1 MKADWKIKPL
11 GEACE
16 FSNGQAHEKC
26 IDDTGKFKLINSKF
40 VSSEGQ
46 HFKRTNNA
54 LSPLYENDIA
64 IVMSDVPN
72 GKTLAKCFLVDK
84 NDTYTLNQRIG
95 VIRSN
100 NFDTRFLYYQLNRNK
115 HFLSFNNGENQTNLR
130 KGDIVNCKL
139 LLPSL
144 AEQKRIVT
152 ILDQAFEGIATATA
166 NAKKNLAN
174 ARELFE
180 SELQSV
186 FTDRHEGW
194 LEKPLGEL
202 CDLITKGSSPKWQG
216 ISYVDKAGVLFVTSE
231 NVGEYQLIMDK
242 PKYVEEKFN
251 VKDKKSILRKGDVLT
266 NIVGASIGRTAIFDL
281 DLVANINQAVCLLR
295 CNSLLLDNRYLTYL
309 LNSPVLKQI
318 LHDNEVNNARA
329 NLSLGFFSQL
339 SVPMPSVAEQ
349 RQIVVRFDECQTETK
364 KLEAIYQQKLL
375 ALEELKKS
383 ILNQAFSGQ
392 L

>member
-130 KGDIVNCKL
+130 KADILNCVL
-139 LLPSL
+139 LLPPL

-152 ILDQAFEGIATATA
+152 ILDEAFEGIATATA

-174 ARELFE
+174 ARELFDGYLQTVF
-180 SELQSV
+180 SRGGQMWQKKRLGDIVTRLTNGYVGPTRNIYIELGV
-186 FTDRHEGW
+186 PYLLARHVKNNQLTFDG
-194 LEKPLGEL
+194 K
-202 CDLITKGSSPKWQG
+202 TF
-216 ISYVDKAGVLFVTSE
+216 ISDS
-231 NVGEYQLIMDK
+231 
-242 PKYVEEKFN
+242 FN
-251 VKDKKSILRKGDVLT
+251 QKNKKSILKIGDVLLVQSGHIGHSAVVT
-266 NIVGASIGRTAIFDL
+266 KEHEGHNCHAMIVMTPIL
-281 DLVANINQAVCLLR
+281 KM
-295 CNSLLLDNRYLTYL
+295 LTG
-309 LNSPVLKQI
+309 
-318 LHDNEVNNARA
+318 DF
-329 NLSLGFFSQL
+329 LSLYFSSSEMRQKFKEIR
-339 SVPMPSVAEQ
+339 SGSTVPHLTCGEVRELKIGLPELRAQQMVVEHAAEMK
-349 RQIVVRFDECQTETK
+349 TEIHR
-364 KLEAIYQQKLL
+364 LETIYQQKLT

-392 L
+392 LN